1 MDFKLAI
8 MNIKKT
14 LSMKIICLLFVNL
27 FLWEI
32 YPAEDSLPLLRVFP
46 IYRKEE
52 CEWAIRWDVCLSC
65 MRQGEKYAQKIIFLE
80 DKPYRLHGCMHPKK
94 GFYSWEEEFK
104 K

>member
-1 MDFKLAI
+1 
-8 MNIKKT
+8 MNSKKA
-14 LSMKIICLLFVNL
+14 LSNKIISFLFVNL
-27 FLWEI
+27 FLL
-32 YPAEDSLPLLRVFP
+32 PLRAEETSKPLLRVFP

-80 DKPYRLHGCMHPKK
+80 DKPYRLHGCMHPQK
-94 GFYSWEEEFK
+94 GFYSWEEVFEK